1 MRIRAKLCILAFMA
15 AIVLAGGGAIA
26 VGAPATPAPADQ
38 KELKEVLHRL
48 DLAAANFHSTS
59 ADVEID
65 VAQTYPV
72 PDTEVQTGK
81 VYYDR
86 KGTAFQMALHFNLD
100 NGKPAPKVMVV
111 SGGVFKLY
119 QPLLDQVITS
129 KKVSNYES
137 YLILGFGASGEAL
150 ADRWNIQLDGAETI
164 GAVKTYKLE
173 LVAKDPEVLK
183 LIPKVTI
190 WIDPELG
197 VSLKQVFDEG
207 QGQSRTCVY
216 SNIKVNGPLP
226 SDAFT
231 FKTDGKT
238 TYVNR

>member
-1 MRIRAKLCILAFMA
+1 MA
-15 AIVLAGGGAIA
+15 V
-26 VGAPATPAPADQ
+26 
-38 KELKEVLHRL
+38 H
-48 DLAAANFHSTS
+48 F
-59 ADVEID
+59 
-65 VAQTYPV
+65 
-72 PDTEVQTGK
+72 TE
-81 VYYDR
+81 
-86 KGTAFQMALHFNLD
+86 D